1 MRGDWKILRE
11 REPSSVPETAPMWRL
26 YHLATDPGETT
37 DVAAQWPD
45 LLEEL
50 IALWDVYEAG
60 L

>member
-1 MRGDWKILRE
+1 MRE
-11 REPSSVPETAPMWRL
+11 REPSGVPDTAPVWRL

-37 DVAAQWPD
+37 DVAEQWPD

-50 IALWDVYEAG
+50 ITLWNVYEAG